1 MSDLP
6 TDLEQLLLLAVLQIG
21 EEAYGAAIQERLEA
35 GAGRSLRL
43 GSIYNTLLR
52 LEERGLV
59 RSSLGESLPVR
70 GGKAKRV
77 YEVTADGLAALREA
91 RAVFDRMWRDAAVE
105 AR

>member
-21 EEAYGAAIQERLEA
+21 EDAYGAAIQERLES
-35 GAGRSLRL
+35 GAGRRLRI

-52 LEERGLV
+52 LEERGFV
-59 RSSLGESLPVR
+59 RSTMGESLPVR
-70 GGKAKRV
+70 GGKAKRI
-77 YEVTADGLAALREA
+77 YSVTPDGLEALRQA
-91 RAVFDRMWRDAAVE
+91 RSIFESMWKLAEVE